1 MKTVRVFISSIMAG
15 VCIALGGTVFLSV
28 ENGIVGALLFTIGL
42 FTICTMGFSLFTGR
56 VCYFMGGGVKR
67 IAELALIWAGN
78 FAGTWMCARLLTL
91 TRNVGIIGRAEKIC
105 EVKLSDELLSVFVLA
120 VFCNMLIYIAV
131 ESFNRNPHELG
142 KYLALFFGVSTFIL
156 CGFEHCIAN
165 MFFISLAGMWGKR
178 AMIFILVCTAGNS
191 LGGLLIPAAR
201 RVIDKV

>member
-1 MKTVRVFISSIMAG
+1 
-15 VCIALGGTVFLSV
+15 
-28 ENGIVGALLFTIGL
+28 
-42 FTICTMGFSLFTGR
+42 
-56 VCYFMGGGVKR
+56 
-67 IAELALIWAGN
+67 
-78 FAGTWMCARLLTL
+78 
-91 TRNVGIIGRAEKIC
+91 
-105 EVKLSDELLSVFVLA
+105 
-120 VFCNMLIYIAV
+120 MLIYIAV